1 MLKKLFSAITDYEFN
16 NFYREIGDTETALQY
31 LNKSLAIDP
40 NHLLSLQV
48 LASIY
53 YQKGDMTKTRQAAQV
68 IYYY

>member
-1 MLKKLFSAITDYEFN
+1 MLKKLFSTITDYEFN
-16 NFYREIGDTETALQY
+16 HFYREIGDTETALQY

-53 YQKGDMTKTRQAAQV
+53 YQKGDMTKTHQAAQV